1 MMNNLEKLR
10 QHNPLVICYT
20 NDVVK
25 HFTANGLL
33 SIGASPAMSEAPE
46 EASEFLAAAGALVI
60 NIGTLTKQSAKD
72 MLEIAKI
79 ANEENTPIV
88 FDPVAV
94 GASQFRKSF
103 CQQFLEEVDVTV
115 IKGNASEILTL
126 IDSKTT
132 MKGTDSNTALDVV
145 TIAKKARQLLQTTI
159 VITGEIDVIAHEDKI
174 LKLANG
180 APMLTRITGA
190 GCLLGGIIASFV
202 NKQLAPKV
210 DIIEEAVSIYNI
222 AAEQAAQAINGP
234 GAFLTQFIDAPYN
247 VTYDDYLAQRQVE
260 EV

>member
-1 MMNNLEKLR
+1 MNNLEKLR

-222 AAEQAAQAINGP
+222 AAEHAAQVADGP
-234 GAFLTQFIDAPYN
+234 GSFLTQFIDALYN
-247 VTYDDYLAQRQVE
+247 VTYDDYLTQRQVK

>member
-1 MMNNLEKLR
+1 MMNNLENVR
-10 QHNPLVICYT
+10 QQHPLVICYT

-46 EASEFLAAAGALVI
+46 EAVEFLQVAGALVI
-60 NIGTLTKQSAKD
+60 NIGTLTKHSAKD

-79 ANEENTPIV
+79 ANEESTPIV

-94 GASQFRKSF
+94 GASQFRKAF
-103 CQQFLEEVDVTV
+103 CQQFLQEVDVTV

-126 IDSKTT
+126 IDSQTT
-132 MKGTDSNTALDVV
+132 MKGTDSNTTLDVV
-145 TIAKKARQLLQTTI
+145 TIAKKAQQLLQTTI
-159 VITGEIDVIAHEDKI
+159 VITGETDVIAHEGEI
-174 LKLANG
+174 LKLTNG
-180 APMLTRITGA
+180 TAMLTRITGA

-202 NKQLAPKV
+202 NKQLEPKID
-210 DIIEEAVSIYNI
+210 DIAEAVTIYNI
-222 AAEQAAQAINGP
+222 AAEHAAQVADGP
-234 GAFLTQFIDAPYN
+234 GSFLTQFIDALYN
-247 VTYDDYLAQRQVE
+247 VTYDDYLTQRQVK

>member
-115 IKGNASEILTL
+115 IKVNASEILTL

-234 GAFLTQFIDAPYN
+234 GAFLTQFIDALYN

>member
-1 MMNNLEKLR
+1 MNNLEKLR

-33 SIGASPAMSEAPE
+33 SIGASPAMSESPE

-234 GAFLTQFIDAPYN
+234 GAFLTQFIDALYN

>member
-1 MMNNLEKLR
+1 MNNLEKLR

-132 MKGTDSNTALDVV
+132 MKGTDSNTTLDVV
-145 TIAKKARQLLQTTI
+145 TIAKKAQQLLQTTI
-159 VITGEIDVIAHEDKI
+159 VITGETDVIAHEGKI
-174 LKLANG
+174 LKLTNG
-180 APMLTRITGA
+180 TAMLTRITGA

-202 NKQLAPKV
+202 NKQLEPKID
-210 DIIEEAVSIYNI
+210 DIAEAVTIYNI
-222 AAEQAAQAINGP
+222 AAEHAAQVADGP
-234 GAFLTQFIDAPYN
+234 GSFLTQFIDALYN
-247 VTYDDYLAQRQVE
+247 VTYDDYLTQRQVK

>member
-126 IDSKTT
+126 IDSQTT
-132 MKGTDSNTALDVV
+132 MKGTDSNTTLDVV
-145 TIAKKARQLLQTTI
+145 TIAKKAQQLLQTTI
-159 VITGEIDVIAHEDKI
+159 VITGETDVIAHEGKI
-174 LKLANG
+174 LKLTNG
-180 APMLTRITGA
+180 TAMLTRITGA

-202 NKQLAPKV
+202 NKQLEPKIDDV
-210 DIIEEAVSIYNI
+210 AEAVTIYNI
-222 AAEQAAQAINGP
+222 AAEHAAQVADGP
-234 GAFLTQFIDAPYN
+234 GSFLTQFIDALYN
-247 VTYDDYLAQRQVE
+247 VTYDDYLTQRQVK